1 MDTCQVLARYVL
13 QAHEELVV
21 VCSIFG
27 MLRVSTATTQVTV
40 LRLAPSPI
48 FVLALAKNIPPAPSM
63 AQAHWL
69 GEVAEALT
77 TATC

>member
-27 MLRVSTATTQVTV
+27 MLRVSTATTQFS
-40 LRLAPSPI
+40 ASPR
-48 FVLALAKNIPPAPSM
+48 ALFLS
-63 AQAHWL
+63 
-69 GEVAEALT
+69 
-77 TATC
+77 